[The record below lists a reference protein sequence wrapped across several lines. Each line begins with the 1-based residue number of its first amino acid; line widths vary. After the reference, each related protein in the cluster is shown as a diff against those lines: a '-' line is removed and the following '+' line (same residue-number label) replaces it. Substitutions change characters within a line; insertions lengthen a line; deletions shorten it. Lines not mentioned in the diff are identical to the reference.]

1 MRRIQAQR
9 ATAVLCAIMLWGSQA
24 GPVAAQGFAPPPT
37 DAGLDDRRGQ
47 ESQLLDRL
55 TEVLQRLDRMADRLD
70 REQGPP
76 AGNGPF
82 GRPPHAAGM
91 NAAVPPNAGPWLPPN
106 VVPPQPHLPSVA
118 GPDHSGPHRA
128 WPNYPGLVP
137 PPSRSQPMPVPPS
150 VETPAPGPG
159 PHSRPPAVSP
169 RGAPFPL
176 QPGQLPQPLAQ
187 MLESRDRQLAEMRE
201 MFETRMREMAEAREQ
216 SREMMAEMGR
226 QLAETREQVAKL
238 LQGMGAFK

>member
-37 DAGLDDRRGQ
+37 DAGPRDRRGQ

-106 VVPPQPHLPSVA
+106 VVPPVQTKPPPPRPAVADPGLPPGLPVA
-118 GPDHSGPHRA
+118 GDQMVQAAQSIMSK
-128 WPNYPGLVP
+128 P
-137 PPSRSQPMPVPPS
+137 PQ
-150 VETPAPGPG
+150 
-159 PHSRPPAVSP
+159 
-169 RGAPFPL
+169 
-176 QPGQLPQPLAQ
+176 PQPL
-187 MLESRDRQLAEMRE
+187 LA
-201 MFETRMREMAEAREQ
+201 AL
-216 SREMMAEMGR
+216 SHSHP
-226 QLAETREQVAKL
+226 
-238 LQGMGAFK
+238 